1 MASKRHLQSADTV
14 VVNKLPRPDPAAAFL
29 PSKIPGT
36 SSPVPQPGSENHFNY
51 KGFYFA
57 CPLQSPE
64 SPAAGWSP
72 APAYLPYGPGA
83 LSQPVPAEGPLL
95 GFLPYPPGSP
105 GSRLQPPNTH
115 KCKDSLS
122 QEQLMARKKLD
133 SPRCPLP
140 VKKPMV
146 VKKAA
151 PLAPKPV
158 YGAPASFLAP
168 RMALLLGTQAESLQQ
183 RPGEVNWALPPTT
196 HPLHPA
202 EPHKR
207 SPCSDH
213 RLQLLPSSQVL
224 PSKEQLGSRV
234 SLPHCC
240 VTFDKY
246 RAPPSTLFVEA
257 SRPSAQSQKVP
268 EVPSLS
274 LDSWPKLQAP
284 DASPVTR
291 DRTAMCY
298 PAPPYPLSPHRA
310 GPLCHPPAPT
320 VGEPSALPGFGYV
333 GSREPFPSTYLKPQ
347 VPRSYFPSPLE
358 PYVQGTGAAS
368 LGVVLRDA
376 EPPRDAELPRNT
388 GYPGF
393 AVSLGDASMFHASFP
408 SMELGCEQHGADSP
422 QWRTAPRHSSAF
434 QPVCTSEKL
443 SGGSGGLAETF
454 PQRGGNWEKPRQGVE
469 EPLYP
474 GRRNISL
481 VPQDTPHGGPG
492 EGNACNIK
500 DPAKELIHPSPS
512 VTPTQGL
519 EDLRDTKA
527 LSSSPPM
534 PVIHNVFSLAP
545 YQEFLERAKSS
556 DPILI
561 CKKHLWEDSS
571 PQNTGRRNI
580 SLVPQDTPHGGP
592 GEGNACNIKDPAK
605 ELIHPSPSVTPTQ
618 GLEDLRDTKALSS
631 SPPMPVIHNVFSLAP
646 YQEFLERAK
655 SSDPILICKKHLWE
669 DSSPQNTGGNQEP
682 AALKDT
688 SVVSSPRSGSAAVQ
702 SQGENCYR
710 SSPKTPKSLPQEL
723 DSQEGSPDKVGTEE
737 LHPEDKVLDLSFK
750 KRLVEAGDTQR
761 PSGCAEGT
769 VEREVKEEKEAAKGK
784 VGLGEGAQ
792 PWMPEAD
799 SGDRSSFQSSVTFM
813 FQKYKLL
820 PSLLPSTEPP
830 RQDGSPQAPQ
840 PSPPS
845 STPTPAHPAP
855 SPSCTPLLP
864 PPGPQL
870 SIILGPN
877 PPQTLL
883 HKAPSTPGEEKVSV
897 ARQAGGSPTRS
908 HSGQYFTT
916 LHTLLC
922 DTISESVSRSSPELL
937 WQWLEKADLAGELPK
952 SLPKPKNG
960 SKAPN
965 PQKPS
970 KGKEIWLAFQD
981 VAELLSKLLSE
992 LHSFML
998 ACPFPHVVRA
1008 GAIFIPIHMVK
1019 EKLFPKLPGSFV
1031 DQVLQ
1036 KHKVELRPTT
1046 LSEEKHL
1053 RDLELKSC
1061 TSRMLKLLALKQL
1074 PEIYPDLL
1082 NLHWLNSIWQQLGR

>member
-1 MASKRHLQSADTV
+1 
-14 VVNKLPRPDPAAAFL
+14 
-29 PSKIPGT
+29 
-36 SSPVPQPGSENHFNY
+36 
-51 KGFYFA
+51 
-57 CPLQSPE
+57 
-64 SPAAGWSP
+64 
-72 APAYLPYGPGA
+72 
-83 LSQPVPAEGPLL
+83 
-95 GFLPYPPGSP
+95 
-105 GSRLQPPNTH
+105 
-115 KCKDSLS
+115 
-122 QEQLMARKKLD
+122 
-133 SPRCPLP
+133 
-140 VKKPMV
+140 
-146 VKKAA
+146 
-151 PLAPKPV
+151 
-158 YGAPASFLAP
+158 
-168 RMALLLGTQAESLQQ
+168 MALLLGTQAESLQQ

-213 RLQLLPSSQVL
+213 RLQLLPSSQAL

-246 RAPPSTLFVEA
+246 RAPPSTLFLEA

-376 EPPRDAELPRNT
+376 EPPRDAELPRNA

-500 DPAKELIHPSPS
+500 DPAKELIRPSPS

-561 CKKHLWEDSS
+561 CKK
-571 PQNTGRRNI
+571 
-580 SLVPQDTPHGGP
+580 
-592 GEGNACNIKDPAK
+592 
-605 ELIHPSPSVTPTQ
+605 
-618 GLEDLRDTKALSS
+618 
-631 SPPMPVIHNVFSLAP
+631 
-646 YQEFLERAK
+646 
-655 SSDPILICKKHLWE
+655 
-669 DSSPQNTGGNQEP
+669 
-682 AALKDT
+682 
-688 SVVSSPRSGSAAVQ
+688 
-702 SQGENCYR
+702 
-710 SSPKTPKSLPQEL
+710 SSPKTPN
-723 DSQEGSPDKVGTEE
+723 PDKVGTEE
-737 LHPEDKVLDLSFK
+737 LHPENKVLDLSFK

-830 RQDGSPQAPQ
+830 RQD
-840 PSPPS
+840 
-845 STPTPAHPAP
+845 AP

-937 WQWLEKADLAGELPK
+937 RQWLEK
-952 SLPKPKNG
+952 
-960 SKAPN
+960 
-965 PQKPS
+965 KPS

-1031 DQVLQ
+1031 DQVPLPVAGG
-1036 KHKVELRPTT
+1036 HKRTT
-1046 LSEEKHL
+1046 LTHQVL
-1053 RDLELKSC
+1053 R
-1061 TSRMLKLLALKQL
+1061 
-1074 PEIYPDLL
+1074 
-1082 NLHWLNSIWQQLGR
+1082 